1 MRPQQ
6 NHSNHP
12 NLNPNKHGENYM
24 EDESYDF
31 ELEESIIL
39 QIMNTKI

>member
-12 NLNPNKHGENYM
+12 NLNPNKHGENYVV
-24 EDESYDF
+24 DESYDF
-31 ELEESIIL
+31 QLEESIIL

>member
-12 NLNPNKHGENYM
+12 NLNPNKHCKNYV

>member
-1 MRPQQ
+1 MPPQQ
-6 NHSNHP
+6 NHSNHS
-12 NLNPNKHGENYM
+12 NLNPNKHGENYV

-39 QIMNTKI
+39 QIMNMKI